1 MSRKHTALF
10 SKKHGPDAQIN
21 ETIRDEIK
29 QRGKNEQLPCALA
42 FSIAENLN
50 VSPQDVGL
58 TADLLNYKLTK
69 CQLGLFGYQPEKKRV
84 KSLARMDNDLKNAIQ
99 DSLIDGRLP
108 CKSAWQIA
116 EDYNVNKMTVSD
128 ACETL
133 GIKIKPCQLGAF

>member
-58 TADLLNYKLTK
+58 TADLLNYKLSK

-84 KSLARMDNDLKNAIQ
+84 KSLTHMDNDLKNAIQ
-99 DSLIDGRLP
+99 GKLIDGRLS

-116 EDYNVNKMTVSD
+116 VDCNTNKMTVSD